1 MPDGHFLA
9 TPQAPAMDDQFGT
22 HTVTPTVSGRNSP
35 TV

>member
-22 HTVTPTVSGRNSP
+22 HTFTPDGFFRP
-35 TV
+35 E